1 MTNTL
6 KSATILAASM
16 AVLFTSLALCGC
28 DTATVDG
35 DTGSERDTM
44 AGLPDTAG
52 AMWEPCRFESG
63 PPGPELD
70 GWGCDEGLACQ
81 KPLHAD
87 AVLSICA
94 PFSELGCPDA
104 EYDGEPFGDGFVSDK
119 AYCQPACGDDLDCL
133 DGMRCGSF
141 GMCAWEH

>member
-1 MTNTL
+1 MRKAAITL
-6 KSATILAASM
+6 IIALAA
-16 AVLFTSLALCGC
+16 C
-28 DTATVDG
+28 DAPVGETGT
-35 DTGSERDTM
+35 DTDRNGM

-81 KPLHAD
+81 KPLHGD

-104 EYDGEPFGDGFVSDK
+104 EYGGEPFGDGFVPNK
-119 AYCQPACGDDLDCL
+119 AYCQPACADDLDCL
-133 DGMRCGSF
+133 DGMRCSSY